1 MGRKATQ
8 LIALLLTASITLTSW
23 VPLRDRVD
31 LHGGRFSTKSMS
43 LWELHKYK
51 DTELMR
57 KYPLC
62 YAPFRAYLLVDEHV
76 TIENRNNRNYLIID
90 TDLYKAI
97 INEARYNRSKA
108 KRYKGTAKQ
117 KVRKIYR
124 YCRKTDYEIHVKFAS
139 DVFKYRRG
147 DCAAIASAFYVL
159 CKKNKIPVRY
169 VIGWADGECHAWNRV
184 KIQGR
189 WYWIDATLGCWLSR
203 EQFPHRSVMEI
214 W

>member
-1 MGRKATQ
+1 MGRKETQ
-8 LIALLLTASITLTSW
+8 LITVLLTASITLTSW
-23 VPLRDRVD
+23 VPLRDRVN

-43 LWELHKYK
+43 LWELHRYK
-51 DTELMR
+51 DTELLR

-76 TIENRNNRNYLIID
+76 RIENRNNRNYLIID
-90 TDLYKAI
+90 TDLYKAVI
-97 INEARYNRSKA
+97 HEARYNKYKA
-108 KRYKGTAKQ
+108 KRYKGTARQ
-117 KVRKIYR
+117 KVKKIYR
-124 YCRKTDYEIHVKFAS
+124 YCRKTDYQIHVKFAS

-189 WYWIDATLGCWLSR
+189 WYWVDATLGCWLSR
-203 EQFPHRSVMEI
+203 KQFKGRSVMEI

>member
-1 MGRKATQ
+1 MKNDK
-8 LIALLLTASITLTSW
+8 LISLLLTASIVTTSW
-23 VPLRDRVD
+23 VPFRDRVD

-43 LWELHKYK
+43 LWQLHKYK

-62 YAPFRAYLLVDEHV
+62 YAPFRSYLLVDRYV
-76 TIENRNNRNYLIID
+76 TIENRNNKNYLIIG
-90 TDLYKAI
+90 TDLYRAV
-97 INEARYNRSKA
+97 INEARYNKGKA
-108 KRYKGTAKQ
+108 KKYKGTARQ
-117 KVRKIYR
+117 KVKKIYR

-139 DVFKYRRG
+139 DVFKDRRG
-147 DCAAIASAFYVL
+147 DCAAISSAFYVM

-169 VIGWADGECHAWNRV
+169 VIGWAEGECHAWNRV
-184 KIQGR
+184 KLNGK

-203 EQFPHRSVMEI
+203 KQFEHRTVMEM